1 MRVVFLQDV
10 KGVGKKR
17 DIKDIS
23 DGYAKNFLIPRGL
36 AKIADE
42 KTVKNVE
49 KEKAS
54 IKTRE
59 DSLDKAKEAII
70 EKLEG
75 KEFHFYAEIGEHEEI
90 FKPIVK
96 NDIYNAVK
104 KSLDFV
110 SETAI
115 REKILEKM
123 RVNMIRSLKELGEH
137 EIAINLGGDKKFKI
151 LAIINQIAITE

>member
-59 DSLDKAKEAII
+59 DDLEKAKEAII

-75 KEFHFYAEIGEHEEI
+75 KEFHFYAEIGQHEEI
-90 FKPIVK
+90 FKPITK
-96 NDIYNAVK
+96 IDIHAAVK
-104 KSLDFV
+104 KSLVFILEA
-110 SETAI
+110 SI
-115 REKILEKM
+115 KEKILEKM
-123 RVNMIRSLKELGEH
+123 RVNMSRSLKELGEY
-137 EIAINLGGDKKFKI
+137 EVNINLGGDKKFKI
-151 LAIINQIAITE
+151 LAIINQVAVAE